1 MLYTYIDMLL
11 SLSLKI
17 HPSLGKDN
25 QSGGML
31 FSLLLFLILKN
42 PPGVGN
48 HKRIQA
54 VPLRFIPGGMVR
66 VELG

>member
-17 HPSLGKDN
+17 TLGKDN

-54 VPLRFIPGGMVR
+54 VPLRFIPGWCG
-66 VELG
+66 LS